1 MFAICIFATITVS
14 GPLSESDTSRAG
26 QSSESKLDALIARLH
41 GMGSRKNVAGSPE
54 KRSSQTQEL
63 SPALDDSSFRTSSP
77 GLATN
82 PARPYTASHTSA
94 SPSSPTPGGSPSKI
108 LPRPSGPAEPL
119 LDFSPS
125 RDEPWRPQEPGSLKE
140 TGVRESTIEGL
151 VMRYL
156 LSCGE
161 ASGREIANQV
171 RLPFR
176 IIAKILEAVK
186 SEHRVAL
193 KAGTETNDY
202 VYVLTESG
210 RVWAR
215 QTAVECTYYGACPVS
230 LADYIASVRKQSIE
244 GQSPNRE
251 DLKRSFSDLLIDQ
264 NLFARLGPAIS
275 SGRGMFLF
283 GYPGNGKTS
292 IAERVTGAF
301 GQYVWIPSAVEID
314 GAVMR
319 VYDPMLHEIA
329 QPKPSSG
336 LLDLSLFDKRW
347 VRIRRPTIIVGG
359 ELTMEMLEV
368 QQNEKTHINEAPL
381 QTKSNCGTLVID
393 DFGRQKMSV
402 DKLLNRWIIPLEK
415 RYDFL
420 NMPGGKKVEVPFD
433 QLVVFSTNL
442 EPKDLVDDAFL
453 RRIPYKIEIT
463 NPSEEN
469 FRKLFEIMCRVLKI
483 PFNKDAV
490 DYLINVHYRPI
501 NRPFRNCQ
509 PRDLLLQVKSY
520 CQYNELPLELKNDYF
535 DFAVENYFSI
545 M

>member
-1 MFAICIFATITVS
+1 MAISGGYFATITV
-14 GPLSESDTSRAG
+14 GELLSESDTSRSG

-41 GMGSRKNVAGSPE
+41 GLGASKNVQAPTERRAVESQDLSAG
-54 KRSSQTQEL
+54 L
-63 SPALDDSSFRTSSP
+63 
-77 GLATN
+77 G
-82 PARPYTASHTSA
+82 H
-94 SPSSPTPGGSPSKI
+94 PSSRAVPPSSTPNPSRPGSMPAKI
-108 LPRPSGPAEPL
+108 LPRASGPAEPVV
-119 LDFSPS
+119 DFSPS
-125 RDEPWRPQEPGSLKE
+125 RDEPWRPQEPGSLKD

-151 VMRYL
+151 VMRFL

-171 RLPFR
+171 KLPFR
-176 IIAKILEAVK
+176 IVAKILEAVK

-210 RVWAR
+210 RLWAR

-230 LADYIASVRKQSIE
+230 LADYIASVRMQSIE
-244 GQSPNRE
+244 GQAPNRE
-251 DLKRSFSDLLIDQ
+251 DLKRSFADLLIDPS
-264 NLFARLGPAIS
+264 LFARLGPAIS

-292 IAERVTGAF
+292 IAERVTNAF
-301 GQYVWIPSAVEID
+301 GQYVWIPSAIEIE

-329 QPKPSSG
+329 QPKTSGG

-347 VRIRRPTIIVGG
+347 VRIKRPTIVVGG

-393 DFGRQKMSV
+393 DFGRQKMSI

-420 NMPGGKKVEVPFD
+420 NLPGGKKIEVPFD

-453 RRIPYKIEIT
+453 RRIPYKIEIA

-490 DYLINVHYRPI
+490 DYLIDVHYRPI
-501 NRPFRNCQ
+501 DRPFRNCQ

-520 CQYNELPLELKNDYF
+520 CQYNELPLELRNDYF